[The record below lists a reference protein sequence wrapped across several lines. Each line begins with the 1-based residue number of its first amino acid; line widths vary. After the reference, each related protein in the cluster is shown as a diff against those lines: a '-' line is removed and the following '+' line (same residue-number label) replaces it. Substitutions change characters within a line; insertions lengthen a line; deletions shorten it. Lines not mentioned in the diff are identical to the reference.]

1 MMNNRTNLMEI
12 EMTELDRVT
21 GGQVNKNPNPGKLDN
36 GIDGILN
43 GKTYDRIAQMIAD
56 RLNGDD
62 VRKRKVDNS
71 QDINDYEI

>member
-1 MMNNRTNLMEI
+1 MTGIVTEMEI
-12 EMTELDRVT
+12 NELEMVN
-21 GGQVNKNPNPGKLDN
+21 GGTVNKNPDPGKLDN

>member
-1 MMNNRTNLMEI
+1 MTGIVTEMEI
-12 EMTELDRVT
+12 NELEMVN
-21 GGQVNKNPNPGKLDN
+21 GGTVNKNPNPGKLDN